1 MKKSIVF
8 LKYGLNINLAKGG
21 GFDVYALQGNW
32 FLFSEPDSPLSSCT
46 EGQELEDRMSRLK
59 IKGIPIEDDLLLD
72 WDIGFCSND
81 PAYLKYG
88 KFEELILSTD
98 PKNEYVTYEELYE
111 V

>member
-1 MKKSIVF
+1 MLCQSLRLLRRFTGELVSFQRTRQPAVIM
-8 LKYGLNINLAKGG
+8 YR
-21 GFDVYALQGNW
+21 
-32 FLFSEPDSPLSSCT
+32 
-46 EGQELEDRMSRLK
+46 GQELEDRMSRLK

>member
-1 MKKSIVF
+1 MPTTATAAALYRGI
-8 LKYGLNINLAKGG
+8 
-21 GFDVYALQGNW
+21 GF
-32 FLFSEPDSPLSSCT
+32 FSANQT
-46 EGQELEDRMSRLK
+46 ARLK

>member
-1 MKKSIVF
+1 MSFVRTMLGDIRPEDLGFTYSHEHIVCRPA
-8 LKYGLNINLAKGG
+8 Y
-21 GFDVYALQGNW
+21 W
-32 FLFSEPDSPLSSCT
+32 
-46 EGQELEDRMSRLK
+46 QER
-59 IKGIPIEDDLLLD
+59 GEDDLLLD